1 MGGMFPSSGQAVV
14 TALWP
19 VQLTTPAVLGGVLA
33 VSAQFTPANVGFY
46 IIDGAGTAVDAGTCD
61 ALPTG
66 VALTGTTSKH
76 AVFTFDSSYLSGKAQ
91 GAFALE
97 LSATDCLPQ
106 LATFQWGGTVD
117 LLTQV
122 PAQNILPMLN
132 NGQPVR
138 QTDTPTFVF
147 LPFVDPATGLP
158 DTSTPTMT
166 MYPPSPGTAQVL
178 SVTAGGMWFSNTTP
192 TFTTAGRYFVTLE
205 STINGVAF
213 VAYGYV
219 DWGDPGC
226 VALNTNTLADTAAA
240 QATLAR
246 KVLANKTT
254 PNSSVTPT
262 SLTLYEDDGVTP
274 LGTRTIANADASA
287 VSPTQVLDLGPI
299 V

>member
-76 AVFTFDSSYLSGKAQ
+76 AVLTFDSSYLSGKAQ

-158 DTSTPTMT
+158 DTSTPTM
-166 MYPPSPGTAQVL
+166 MVLPPGGFGESLTVMGT
-178 SVTAGGMWFSNTTP
+178 GPWFNNSSP
-192 TFTTAGRYFVTLE
+192 TFTTAGRYFVMLQA
-205 STINGVAF
+205 TINGVLF
-213 VAYGYV
+213 SAYGYV

-226 VALNTNTLADTAAA
+226 VAISTNTLADTAAA

-262 SLTLYEDDGVTP
+262 SLTVYDDDGVTT